1 MNDISNMELSDLE
14 RLKSEYH
21 NKINDLNSTLDEIDL
36 AIISKRINVDNLTI
50 KNNPY
55 YRDKLYLVK
64 ITIDKDKYVITKIK
78 PGGIAPCL
86 IQYTENNLGFLKYYK
101 MCTKQEWD
109 DAISNFNEW
118 FATSGYK
125 VIAV

>member
-1 MNDISNMELSDLE
+1 MSDISNMELSDLE

-55 YRDKLYLVK
+55 YRDHNY
-64 ITIDKDKYVITKIK
+64 
-78 PGGIAPCL
+78 
-86 IQYTENNLGFLKYYK
+86 
-101 MCTKQEWD
+101 
-109 DAISNFNEW
+109 S
-118 FATSGYK
+118 
-125 VIAV
+125 